1 MSTPFFGS
9 LTITSNDSGSPL
21 VVQLSASAEPVGPGG
36 STPKYQ
42 LDTSGLINLT
52 QWTVN
57 KTGYAYYPETAPNP
71 ITNILLWKMF
81 DPDAS
86 PEHERILM
94 TNFSSSGFNI
104 GDFLDISM
112 WITASAINSV
122 FFCSVLGGSG
132 SVLTEIPTLMQTAY
146 QSGSPVFGGWYITAT
161 SSMPPNDTH
170 PTMSLHI
177 FSATESVNQYQ
188 GPQFSEP
195 ASSSAVFYLKRAV
208 NDQEET

>member
-1 MSTPFFGS
+1 MSTPFYGT
-9 LTITSNDSGSPL
+9 LAITSNDTGSPH
-21 VVQLSASAEPVGPGG
+21 VVQLTASVADSVVTT
-36 STPKYQ
+36 TPKYQ
-42 LDTSGLINLT
+42 IDTSGLINLT

-57 KTGYAYYPETAPNP
+57 KAGYAYYPETAPNP
-71 ITNILLWKMF
+71 ITNILLWQAV
-81 DPDAS
+81 DPDQS
-86 PEHERILM
+86 PEHDRTLKA
-94 TNFSSSGFNI
+94 NFSSSAFNI

-112 WITASAINSV
+112 WITGAVVNSV

-132 SVLTEIPTLMQTAY
+132 SVLTEIPTLMQIAY
-146 QSGSPVFGGWYITAT
+146 QSGSLVFGGWYITAANT
-161 SSMPPNDTH
+161 TPPNGTH

-195 ASSSAVFYLKRAV
+195 ASSSAVFYLRRAV